1 MIRSAFQIASA
12 LIIGSAFLLLI
23 VLLGF
28 FASPSA
34 VRSAP
39 EAPVGQSLLEGLIQ
53 REAR

>member
-1 MIRSAFQIASA
+1 MIRSALQIASA
-12 LIIGSAFLLLI
+12 LIIGSTLLLLV

-39 EAPVGQSLLEGLIQ
+39 EAPGGQSLLESLIQ